1 MSAPAV
7 AVLLAGL
14 TLLAGSVLS
23 NSARAESGSPRQP
36 DGVQSQPIG
45 KIESAKGSFT
55 ITHGESVVLQANVGP
70 DGGLGQGKVGD
81 PVYQRD
87 IIQTGADGTVGLAL
101 NDGTAFNVSANAR
114 IVLDE
119 FVYDPNSTSN
129 SALISLTK
137 GTFTFIAGK
146 VAKTGDMKVDTP
158 VATMGIRGTA
168 PRVSIAED
176 GSVRFST
183 LVEDYLRNAPDKGGA
198 PAQPGK
204 GVAPTQPGKGAAPA
218 QQERRAGP
226 ATPASPTAT
235 PDQRQREARNAAA
248 AAAVERAIKDQNK
261 ALERK
266 LSICRG
272 C

>member
-183 LVEDYLRNAPDKGGA
+183 LVEDYLRNQNGRVPN
-198 PAQPGK
+198 QPGK
-204 GVAPTQPGKGAAPA
+204 RA
-218 QQERRAGP
+218 QQQRGG
-226 ATPASPTAT
+226 T
-235 PDQRQREARNAAA
+235 QRQAQNDVAIAGI
-248 AAAVERAIKDQNK
+248 ERVIKDQNR
-261 ALERK
+261 ALEGRLK
-266 LSICRG
+266 ICRG

>member
-1 MSAPAV
+1 M
-7 AVLLAGL
+7 
-14 TLLAGSVLS
+14 
-23 NSARAESGSPRQP
+23 ARAASVKAR
-36 DGVQSQPIG
+36 
-45 KIESAKGSFT
+45 SA
-55 ITHGESVVLQANVGP
+55 I
-70 DGGLGQGKVGD
+70 
-81 PVYQRD
+81 
-87 IIQTGADGTVGLAL
+87 
-101 NDGTAFNVSANAR
+101 NAR

-119 FVYDPNSTSN
+119 FVYNPNSTSN

-183 LVEDYLRNAPDKGGA
+183 LVEDYLRKPPEKGGA

-204 GVAPTQPGKGAAPA
+204 GAAPA
-218 QQERRAGP
+218 QERRVGP
-226 ATPASPTAT
+226 APAAT

-248 AAAVERAIKDQNK
+248 AAAVEHAIQDQNK
-261 ALERK
+261 ALEKK
-266 LSICRG
+266 LNICRG